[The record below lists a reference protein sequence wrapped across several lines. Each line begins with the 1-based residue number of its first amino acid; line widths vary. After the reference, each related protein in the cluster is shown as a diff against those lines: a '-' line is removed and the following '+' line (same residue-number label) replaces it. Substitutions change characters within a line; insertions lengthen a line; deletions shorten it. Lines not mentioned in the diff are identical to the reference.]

1 MKNYIH
7 HKLLKKYFL
16 LFFIVLFGT
25 QTTQAQLE
33 PDVLWVKQFGGPE
46 LDLNRDIAMDYLGN
60 IYTTGFFRNTANFG
74 DIILTA
80 PGSSAPFVVKT
91 DPSGQVL
98 WAKQFGGTGLDVGH
112 GITTDTNGNVY
123 TTGIFTSTV
132 SFGSITLSTS
142 TEPSTFVVKQDTD
155 GNVLW
160 ASKFADINEQENVYS
175 KAIAIDIQNN
185 IYTAGYFHSTADF
198 GGIVLTKEHDTSF
211 NAFLVKQDENGNVLW
226 AKKIGETAS
235 VDIYKLATDSSGN
248 IYITGK
254 FNGTVNFDGVPNI
267 SSIYGKG
274 FVLKLDSFGN
284 TIWVKY
290 FGDENHIA
298 SSGFE
303 IYIDN
308 TNNVYVTGNFE
319 GIFSMDTITI
329 SGQNTNMFVLKMDN
343 NDNALWIRSF
353 ELTSAS
359 VSLSSVVTDDFGNV
373 YVAGTFSGSIYFEEL
388 STSLTAYV
396 NDAIMLK
403 MDSSG
408 LVKWADKTSSYY
420 NNSASGIVVGSAG
433 ELYVVGSFNGGMN
446 FFNTFL
452 SSYENSRDIFLAKFV
467 LEDMSIDQNKI
478 SELKIYPNP
487 INDFL
492 TIDIS
497 DKDVILSA
505 EIVNLLGQKI
515 KIFDNIN
522 NTQNLDLSD
531 LSSGIYFLN
540 LINQN
545 QEKQIIKIKKL

>member
-16 LFFIVLFGT
+16 SFFIVLFCT
-25 QTTQAQLE
+25 QTTRAQLD
-33 PDVLWVKQFGGPE
+33 PDLLWIKQFGGPE

-60 IYTTGFFRNTANFG
+60 IYVTGFFRNTANFG

-80 PGSSAPFVVKT
+80 PGASAPFVVKT
-91 DPSGQVL
+91 DPSGEVL
-98 WAKQFGGTGLDVGH
+98 WAKQFGGTGLDIGH

-132 SFGSITLSTS
+132 SFGSITLSAS
-142 TEPSTFVVKQDTD
+142 TMPTTFVVKQDTD

-160 ASKFADINEQENVYS
+160 ASKFADVNEQEIVYAQ
-175 KAIAIDIQNN
+175 AITIDTQNN
-185 IYTAGYFHSTADF
+185 IYTAGHFRSTADF

-274 FVLKLDSFGN
+274 FVLKLDSAGN

-290 FGDENHIA
+290 FGDENHIT

-303 IYIDN
+303 IYIDK
-308 TNNVYVTGNFE
+308 TNNVYVSGNFE
-319 GIFSMDTITI
+319 GTFSMDTTTI
-329 SGQNTNMFVLKMDN
+329 SGQNINMFVLKMDN
-343 NDNALWIRSF
+343 NGNALWIRSF
-353 ELTSAS
+353 ESTSTS
-359 VSLSSVVTDDFGNV
+359 GLLNSVVTDDFGNV
-373 YVAGTFSGSIYFEEL
+373 YVAGTFSGSVYFEEL

-396 NDAIMLK
+396 EDAIMLK

-420 NNSASGIVVGSAG
+420 NSSASGIVVGSAG
-433 ELYVVGSFNGGMN
+433 ELYVAVNFNIEMN

-452 SSYENSRDIFLAKFV
+452 LSYENSRDILLAKFV
-467 LEDMSIDQNKI
+467 LEDMSIDQNQI
-478 SELKIYPNP
+478 SQLNVYPNP

-492 TIDIS
+492 TIDIA
-497 DKDVILSA
+497 DKDVNLFA

-515 KIFDNIN
+515 KTFQNIN

-531 LSSGIYFLN
+531 LSSGIYLLN

-545 QEKQIIKIKKL
+545 QEKQTIKIKKL